1 MKAFW
6 KICIIFSTI
15 LGSVFAHHHHQGSN
29 LAHILAA
36 GLIVQMLSHHGHH
49 KHHHHGHHHHGHHHH
64 GHHHHGHESRHNPGY
79 AAYQHQQYRTP
90 EWVVQQ
96 ETRIKPDLFPEQKN
110 PWAHNQQMNFGF
122 PQGHLQPPALDAF
135 NVPSLYSQHQPL
147 FPPF

>member
-6 KICIIFSTI
+6 KTCIIFFAI
-15 LGSVFAHHHHQGSN
+15 LASVFAHHHHQGSN

-36 GLIVQMLSHHGHH
+36 GLIVQMLSHQGHH
-49 KHHHHGHHHHGHHHH
+49 KHHHH

-90 EWVVQQ
+90 EWPVQ
-96 ETRIKPDLFPEQKN
+96 EARIQPNLFPEQRN
-110 PWAHNQQMNFGF
+110 PWSHNQQMNFEF
-122 PQGHLQPPALDAF
+122 PRGHIHQSGMAAF